1 MITALQCGR
10 GWGMFWPKNDSIT
23 EGGPANGNGLPW
35 ILRKYSKNIIS
46 ENVTK
51 YSIFSVVHVRPNYQ
65 TYFSGEGALSGP
77 PKVIKCN
84 SWTALKAWIDL
95 FSEVNE
101 HLICVSRS
109 FDLAIGC
116 FSPCASLPPN
126 WCLGRLAHC
135 PTHFWPT
142 GSKQGKFFSFIQVEL
157 SLVFACCHHYYCIYV
172 GRPAPP
178 FTIWNLCWC
187 LPQLCL
193 KLP

>member
-84 SWTALKAWIDL
+84 SWTAPKAWIDL

-116 FSPCASLPPN
+116 FSPPHYLQIGAWADSPTVQLTFGQLAQNKESFSVLFRSSSL
-126 WCLGRLAHC
+126 WCL
-135 PTHFWPT
+135 
-142 GSKQGKFFSFIQVEL
+142 
-157 SLVFACCHHYYCIYV
+157 LVAIITTAFMSA
-172 GRPAPP
+172 APP
-178 FTIWNLCWC
+178 LL
-187 LPQLCL
+187 LPFGISVDVYLNFA
-193 KLP
+193 